1 MLGWFQRR
9 AEFRERVARKANEFM
24 VRHGEYAYDIAR
36 DYRIQALD
44 FGQREEHRFWSQI
57 SKVIAD
63 RTRREI
69 GLDTATRYLESP
81 PIEFDTRVDAEEARA
96 ASTHRLLPGRS
107 LLTEHSHPRLSSTD

>member
-24 VRHGEYAYDIAR
+24 ARHGEYAYAIAR

-44 FGQREEHRFWSQI
+44 FGQREEHRFWSQV

-63 RTRREI
+63 RTRREV
-69 GLDTATRYLESP
+69 GPDTATRYFESP
-81 PIEFDTRVDAEEARA
+81 PREFDARVDAEEART
-96 ASTHRLLPGRS
+96 ASAHRPLPS
-107 LLTEHSHPRLSSTD
+107 AVY